1 MREYSMFFFHVNLLI
16 FTSFSCRLFDKHLKR
31 KLVTNRDEQNLPP
44 EDQGELPEPEA
55 MDVDDVRSSQDDSV
69 SLEMEELNARRSP
82 TASTTPLPR
91 ETCSSWCSSSD
102 DDDETTLGGSS
113 TGTSS
118 SSGPASSS
126 GFGEA
131 SSVTSG
137 GGTPLRKTTLT
148 NEVGMLTLATGTRPK
163 TKRQA
168 GGRNL

>member
-1 MREYSMFFFHVNLLI
+1 MSILLI

-44 EDQGELPEPEA
+44 EDQDQGELPEPEA

-102 DDDETTLGGSS
+102 DDETTLGGSS

-137 GGTPLRKTTLT
+137 GGGTPLRKTTLT
-148 NEVGMLTLATGTRPK
+148 NEVGMLNLTTGTRPK
-163 TKRQA
+163 TKRPRA